1 MEIMK
6 KVFGLLLVFSCC
18 TGVTGDLL
26 AANECSGEK
35 SITMSSQKKWDDE
48 FLYYDQNTYDSV
60 PDKNETQSEL
70 PNFVY
75 ECDRQKCGNES
86 EVTLPK
92 GHVFR
97 GSTINESRTY
107 VCRAAFMGDDRW
119 VVKSVEGVETTVSK
133 PKETYEVKCEDNYA
147 INLKGNQRKHDD
159 EFLYENKSAYD
170 MVIDHNNKYQQ
181 NLPGKVYE
189 CDKQI
194 CANGFEVDMEANHV
208 FKGQVVKEK
217 TTYVC
222 DAKGNNMWV
231 VKAAKGN
238 NGGGNGGDNSQDQK
252 GCGINF
258 MKLSGVQHIYDDEFL
273 YANQTTYNSVSDKN
287 GEYTGLPGKVYECDN
302 EYCAS
307 GQDIYMPAGHVFKG
321 SVVNV
326 GKTYECKANFMGDDR
341 WVEKSFGPTCGEV
354 HMSFDGNQKPADNEF
369 LYSTHEAYLEAD
381 RKWGNDSL
389 DLSGVGEVFECDD
402 DHCKKGTIKK
412 MTKGHSFGG
421 QKINE
426 DVTYECKL
434 NRWVRVGSESCQFA
448 GVNIAVDEWY
458 TDTNGTKIPVSYNDC
473 HQFADG
479 NPVNKND
486 MFNVKCERVNGLLK
500 NVCHKIGASDDSKL
514 KDCLAK
520 RTTPEGK
527 ACCYLAESVAKFE
540 NGQCVCSGG
549 KTFRMDKNGRGIC
562 TGGNGGDEGDEGDD
576 LIPVTQCVTV
586 LNELSL
592 FVKTNCVSLSTK
604 VESLMELCMS
614 GYLTVA
620 MWNSQSSVIRN
631 SCLNQQESPKE
642 KLVAAAEKLDTI
654 FAGFKV
660 SKWKNEEG
668 KFNTARLASDSI
680 AGVVLGTTGGLITSS
695 VMKKKQVEQGFEDL
709 QCVVGG
715 QPVAGWGDE
724 FMVGIQ

>member
-6 KVFGLLLVFSCC
+6 KFFVSLFVFSCFAGFGGNLWAGC
-18 TGVTGDLL
+18 GVTSMKM
-26 AANECSGEK
+26 SGVQYK
-35 SITMSSQKKWDDE
+35 YDDE
-48 FLYYDQNTYDSV
+48 FLYENQATYNAVGDANGNYSG
-60 PDKNETQSEL
+60 L
-70 PNFVY
+70 PGKVY
-75 ECDRQKCGNES
+75 ECDRQECGNEKS
-86 EVTLPK
+86 ITLSK

-97 GSTINESRTY
+97 GSVINEERTY
-107 VCRAAFMGDDRW
+107 VCSAPWGVGDDKW
-119 VVKSVEGVETTVSK
+119 QVK
-133 PKETYEVKCEDNYA
+133 EVKGQAVEKFKPEYKVTCQNNYA

-181 NLPGKVYE
+181 NLPGMVYE

-222 DAKGNNMWV
+222 DAKGNNKWV

-238 NGGGNGGDNSQDQK
+238 NGGGNGGDNSQDPK

-273 YANQTTYNSVSDKN
+273 YENQTAYNSVSDKN

-307 GQDIYMPAGHVFKG
+307 GDVRYMPAGHVFKG

-326 GKTYECKANFMGDDR
+326 AKTYECKANFMGDDR
-341 WVEKSFGPTCGEV
+341 WVEKSFGATCGEV
-354 HMSFDGNQKPADNEF
+354 HMSFDGTQRPADNEF
-369 LYSTHEAYLEAD
+369 LYSTHEAYLEAE
-381 RKWGNDSL
+381 RKWRNDSL
-389 DLSGVGEVFECDD
+389 SLSGVGEVFECDN
-402 DHCKKGTIKK
+402 DHCKKGTIKQ
-412 MTKGHSFGG
+412 MSKGHSFGG

-426 DVTYECKL
+426 SVTYECKL
-434 NRWVRVGSESCQFA
+434 NRWVRVGTESCQFA
-448 GVNIAVDEWY
+448 GVNIAVGEWY
-458 TDTNGTKIPVSYNDC
+458 ADTAGSKIPVSYNDC

-486 MFNVKCERVNGLLK
+486 MFNVKCERKDNGILM
-500 NVCHKIGASDDSKL
+500 NVCYKIGANDDSKL

-527 ACCYLAESVAKFE
+527 ACCYLSESVAKFE
-540 NGQCVCSGG
+540 NGRCVCSGG
-549 KTFRMDKNGRGIC
+549 KTFSIDDYGKGRC
-562 TGGNGGDEGDEGDD
+562 TGGNGGDDDDGGDD
-576 LIPVTQCVTV
+576 LIPVAQCVT
-586 LNELSL
+586 LFNELSL
-592 FVKTNCVSLSTK
+592 YVNTNCVSLSTK
-604 VESLMELCMS
+604 VESLMDLCMS

-620 MWNSQSSVIRN
+620 MWNSQNITIRSSCN
-631 SCLNQQESPKE
+631 NQENTSKQ
-642 KLVAAAEKLDTI
+642 KLVVAAEKLDSI
-654 FAGFKV
+654 FAGLKKN
-660 SKWKNEEG
+660 KWRNEEG

-709 QCVVGG
+709 QCIVGG

>member
-6 KVFGLLLVFSCC
+6 KFFVSLFVFACFVGIGGEV
-18 TGVTGDLL
+18 L
-26 AANECSGEK
+26 AA
-35 SITMSSQKKWDDE
+35 
-48 FLYYDQNTYDSV
+48 
-60 PDKNETQSEL
+60 
-70 PNFVY
+70 
-75 ECDRQKCGNES
+75 CG
-86 EVTLPK
+86 
-92 GHVFR
+92 
-97 GSTINESRTY
+97 
-107 VCRAAFMGDDRW
+107 
-119 VVKSVEGVETTVSK
+119 VKSMKMSGFQYK
-133 PKETYEVKCEDNYA
+133 Y
-147 INLKGNQRKHDD
+147 DD
-159 EFLYENKSAYD
+159 EFLYENED
-170 MVIDHNNKYQQ
+170 
-181 NLPGKVYE
+181 
-189 CDKQI
+189 
-194 CANGFEVDMEANHV
+194 
-208 FKGQVVKEK
+208 
-217 TTYVC
+217 
-222 DAKGNNMWV
+222 
-231 VKAAKGN
+231 
-238 NGGGNGGDNSQDQK
+238 
-252 GCGINF
+252 
-258 MKLSGVQHIYDDEFL
+258 
-273 YANQTTYNSVSDKN
+273 TYNKVGDAN
-287 GEYTGLPGKVYECDN
+287 GEYTGLPGNVYECDN
-302 EYCAS
+302 EHCAS
-307 GQDIYMPAGHVFKG
+307 GEVRYMPAGHVFKG

-341 WVEKSFGPTCGEV
+341 WVEKSFGATCGEV
-354 HMSFDGNQKPADNEF
+354 HMSFDGNQLPADNEF

-381 RKWGNDSL
+381 RKWRNDSL
-389 DLSGVGEVFECDD
+389 DLSGVGEVFECDN
-402 DHCKKGTIKK
+402 DHCKRGTIKK

-434 NRWVRVGSESCQFA
+434 NRWVRVGAESCQFA

-458 TDTNGTKIPVSYNDC
+458 TDNAGTKIPVSYNDC

-479 NPVNKND
+479 NPANKND

-500 NVCHKIGASDDSKL
+500 NVCHKIGADDDKKSECTEYISDFNLFQQCSFCHREKESGAFWDSKS
-514 KDCLAK
+514 KICRCIGEVNKNKEWNAEQGKCVAKVNDNDVQKCLDS
-520 RTTPEGK
+520 RTSDEGR
-527 ACCYLAESVAKFE
+527 ACCYLPESVAKFE
-540 NGQCVCSGG
+540 NGRCVCSGG
-549 KTFRMDKNGRGIC
+549 KTFRMDMNGRGIC
-562 TGGNGGDEGDEGDD
+562 TGGNGGDD

-614 GYLTVA
+614 GHLTVA

-631 SCLNQQESPKE
+631 SCLNQQESPKQ
-642 KLVAAAEKLDTI
+642 KLVTAAEKLDTM